1 MWQRTDGVWK
11 RFVERPD
18 YVLEGSG
25 GFNNFMLT
33 AYQTGRTAKER
44 PAGLVQFDDLIVS
57 TQSLSL
63 TDL

>member
-1 MWQRTDGVWK
+1 MWK

-33 AYQTGRTAKER
+33 AYQTGRTVKER
-44 PAGLVQFDDLIVS
+44 PAGLVQFDDLVMA
-57 TQSLSL
+57 TQPI
-63 TDL
+63 DLALL